1 MDILERME
9 RTLLLPL
16 SYLLGH
22 DDFQFIKYFGD
33 LRMYEET

>member
-1 MDILERME
+1 MDILEWME

-22 DDFQFIKYFGD
+22 DGFQFVKCFGD
-33 LRMYEET
+33 LRMYGEA

>member
-1 MDILERME
+1 MLQSLAVDILDWME

-22 DDFQFIKYFGD
+22 DGF
-33 LRMYEET
+33 